1 MLLRHVPLP
10 PKLSLLVVI
19 AALVPFVSDG
29 RAHGGDFVPCTGPPS
44 ILHLTSE
51 QAYQVTRLSEPLHFE
66 TVCALIGV
74 AGCSVEVRLTDG
86 AKDPDLFKFPAD
98 QNEAQGTS

>member
-19 AALVPFVSDG
+19 AALVPFVSNG
-29 RAHGGDFVPCTGPPS
+29 RAHGGDFVPCTGPHAIFRSNRP
-44 ILHLTSE
+44 
-51 QAYQVTRLSEPLHFE
+51 QATRLSEPLHFE
-66 TVCALIGV
+66 TVCALIGE